1 MLRNPVLDRR
11 LTEAEASAVCSVLVT
26 RLGGSYSRLLGIKLD
41 AMGSDECFKWLVAA
55 ILLGSPVRAGSAL
68 AAYRRL
74 ESLDLLEARRLATVN
89 DQVLV
94 DVLLSAGVTGY
105 TRRIAATLR
114 LAVESLVN
122 DYDGDVNRLHF
133 FAEDGHDLVN
143 RLRQLGRKVPRR
155 AVSLFLREMRGVWD
169 KAHPGLPASAVEAAS
184 CLGIV
189 GAASADEVA
198 DELHTVWERA
208 NHGGRSYADF
218 EVALVRLGENYCEMR
233 RCVSCPMGKLCVSR
247 NDEEL
252 R

>member
-1 MLRNPVLDRR
+1 MLRNPVLEQR
-11 LTEAEASAVCSVLVT
+11 LTEAEASAVCIVLVT
-26 RLGGSYSRLLGIKLD
+26 RLGGSYSRLLGIKL
-41 AMGSDECFKWLVAA
+41 AAWIRMNASSGSSRHSSRLA
-55 ILLGSPVRAGSAL
+55 VRAGSAL
-68 AAYRRL
+68 AAYRGL
-74 ESLDLLEARRLATVN
+74 SLLTSSSSSSVNRQRSGAAGGVAHRRRHR
-89 DQVLV
+89 
-94 DVLLSAGVTGY
+94 Y
-105 TRRIAATLR
+105 TRRIVATLR

-184 CLGIV
+184 SLGIV
-189 GAASADEVA
+189 DAASVDEVA

-247 NDEEL
+247 NDEVL